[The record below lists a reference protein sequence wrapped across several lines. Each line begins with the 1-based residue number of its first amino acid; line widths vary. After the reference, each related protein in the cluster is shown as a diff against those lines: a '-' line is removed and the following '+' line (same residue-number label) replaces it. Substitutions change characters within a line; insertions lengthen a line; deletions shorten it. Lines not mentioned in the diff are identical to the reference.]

1 MKVKKMTKLGTVK
14 NTVRYTI
21 CIISVVTACYGFW
34 GCLYPDLTL
43 VKGTYRIVE
52 ETEMSDAAS
61 QESEKLG
68 QRYRGDKEELY
79 ADILAGKVQ
88 VTFRS
93 KILELFFNRRGQ
105 END

>member
-1 MKVKKMTKLGTVK
+1 
-14 NTVRYTI
+14 
-21 CIISVVTACYGFW
+21 
-34 GCLYPDLTL
+34 
-43 VKGTYRIVE
+43 
-52 ETEMSDAAS
+52 MSDAAS